1 MSVDEWCSVTNFSL
15 FVPLKG
21 PLIRMIMAYCDYA
34 HFHIKVKYTERY
46 LIYLMMI

>member
-1 MSVDEWCSVTNFSL
+1 MSVDEWCNVTHFSL

-34 HFHIKVKYTERY
+34 PFQIKIKYTDLY
-46 LIYLMMI
+46 LICFMMI